1 MTGPELQALFA
12 EQVEIALEEMA
23 RASGFST
30 AEIVELVELG
40 LFEPVGVAP
49 GEWRF
54 TAQHVVIAR
63 RAGRLRA
70 DFDLNLSGV
79 MLALTYLARIEEL
92 EHELHALRC
101 QLLG

>member
-1 MTGPELQALFA
+1 MAGSELQALIA
-12 EQVEIALEEMA
+12 EQVEIALEELV
-23 RASGFST
+23 RASGFSE

-40 LFEPVGVAP
+40 LFEPIGAAP
-49 GEWRF
+49 AQWRF
-54 TAQHVVIAR
+54 SARQLTIAR

-79 MLALTYLARIEEL
+79 MLAATYLARIEEL
-92 EHELHALRC
+92 ERELHALRC